1 MPHHAMA
8 ALTFTVLLAFT
19 QGCAGEQRHS
29 VLYASWSAGPYA
41 PMAGHTLLR
50 VDADPDVDV
59 ERWSDWD
66 GRWEL
71 VCTAPCTESVP
82 AQSTYR
88 LVTPWTSSRPFTLPH
103 EAYSWM
109 FLEFGADGNI
119 WTIDSPSLRAVRAKR
134 TAIAGAGMSL
144 LHR

>member
-1 MPHHAMA
+1 MPHRALA
-8 ALTFTVLLAFT
+8 ALTFTGLLAST
-19 QGCAGEQRHS
+19 QGCAGEPRHS
-29 VLYASWSAGPYA
+29 VLFASWSAGPYA

-50 VDADPDVDV
+50 VDADPGVDV

-71 VCTAPCTESVP
+71 VCTTPCTESVL

-88 LVTPWTSSRPFTLPH
+88 LVTPWTSSRPFTLPQ
-103 EAYSWM
+103 EAHGWM
-109 FLEFGADGNI
+109 FLELGADGNV
-119 WTIDSPSLRAVRAKR
+119 WTLDSPSLREVRAKR
-134 TAIAGAGMSL
+134 ATMAGAGMLL